1 MPSLVSATEK
11 AELQIIF
18 ADIFD
23 TFKRS
28 ITVHKEPI
36 KTFSSVDINFIFG
49 YGESSQSENVT
60 YTPQSQSFFATIS
73 YRFSDSDTDYVE
85 DINSYVPGSI
95 VKIKV
100 EKDCKDYISTGGK
113 TEHIEFDGKKFNV
126 ISKEITSNFLGIS
139 YYVFFVQMSQ

>member
-1 MPSLVSATEK
+1 MPSLVSDTEK

-18 ADIFD
+18 GDIFD

-36 KTFSSVDINFIFG
+36 KTFSSIDINFIFG
-49 YGESSQSENVT
+49 YGEPSQQANVS
-60 YTPQSQSFFATIS
+60 YTHQSKSFYATIS

-85 DINSYVPGSI
+85 DISSYVPGSI

-100 EKDCKDYISTGGK
+100 EETCKDYITTGGQ
-113 TEHIEFDGKKFNV
+113 TEHVEFDGKKFNI
-126 ISKEITSNFLGIS
+126 ISEEITSNFLGIS
-139 YYVFFVQMSQ
+139 YYVFFVQIAR

>member
-1 MPSLVSATEK
+1 MPSLVSDTEK
-11 AELQIIF
+11 AELQVIF

-28 ITVHKEPI
+28 ITVHKEPV

-100 EKDCKDYISTGGK
+100 EEDYLV
-113 TEHIEFDGKKFNV
+113 GKK
-126 ISKEITSNFLGIS
+126 
-139 YYVFFVQMSQ
+139 